1 MKLRAVEAIHAA
13 QSGAAAPAFDL
24 HCETAQHA
32 DRAGVWR
39 FRLRADAIE
48 KRSVTN
54 RAGEAIASF
63 VAPKQFRA
71 PRTPPVADPPHDHS
85 PIVTPK

>member
-1 MKLRAVEAIHAA
+1 MKLGAIEAIHAA

-24 HCETAQHA
+24 HCEPAQHA
-32 DRAGVWR
+32 DRAGAWR

-48 KRSVTN
+48 GRSVTN
-54 RAGEAIASF
+54 RAGEPIAGL

-71 PRTPPVADPPHDHS
+71 PRTPPVADPPHYHH
-85 PIVTPK
+85 PILTPK